1 MITWPLRLPP
11 FLFYFIA
18 VPSLLDSR
26 TFPFPVTEVIS
37 AAKRTS
43 VAAHIA
49 ASARGIID
57 CGEAAAGVSCG

>member
-1 MITWPLRLPP
+1 MIMWPLRVTPPP
-11 FLFYFIA
+11 FLFIA

-49 ASARGIID
+49 ASARGID